1 MEPDIMHML
10 MNGGANLAFG
20 IFLYS
25 QNKDLQKRA
34 DEREAKQDRKE
45 EELRARYDKVIS
57 ELQAKEDTI
66 RRELVTEINDLDK
79 RMSLLEQK
87 TNMVA
92 EIVQE
97 IKNKFVRVTNAG

>member
-1 MEPDIMHML
+1 MEPDIMQML
-10 MNGGANLAFG
+10 LNGGANLAFA

-34 DEREAKQDRKE
+34 DEREEKQDRKE
-45 EELRARYDKVIS
+45 EELRARYDKVIAD
-57 ELQAKEDTI
+57 LQAKEDTI
-66 RRELVTEINDLDK
+66 RRELVAEINDLDK